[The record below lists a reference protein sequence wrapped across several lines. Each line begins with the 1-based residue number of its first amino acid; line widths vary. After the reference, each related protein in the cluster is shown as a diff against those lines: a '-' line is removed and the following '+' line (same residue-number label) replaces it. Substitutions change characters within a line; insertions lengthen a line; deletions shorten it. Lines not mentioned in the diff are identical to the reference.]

1 MKILIVEPSY
11 RRAFKTP
18 SDGHEHISNN
28 KNKTTKLDD
37 EKLWYPPLGLLKL
50 ARFHK
55 IRGDEV
61 RFLSG
66 CDESIIIEPNSL
78 TCGLHGTGFISQPCL
93 PLISIKLL
101 KQ

>member
-37 EKLWYPPLGLLKL
+37 EKLW
-50 ARFHK
+50 
-55 IRGDEV
+55 
-61 RFLSG
+61 
-66 CDESIIIEPNSL
+66 
-78 TCGLHGTGFISQPCL
+78 
-93 PLISIKLL
+93 
-101 KQ
+101 